1 MIDDL
6 YLVVRENA
14 LDIIQLLVAH
24 GSDTDARK
32 EAPLNNIVLRS
43 LLMTAIYPIRFQND
57 PHFGSGNPE
66 LDPGSKILQFL
77 LNDSALYFP

>member
-1 MIDDL
+1 MTGSGSSASLIDDL

-43 LLMTAIYPIRFQND
+43 LLMNAIYPIRFHND
-57 PHFGSGNPE
+57 PHT
-66 LDPGSKILQFL
+66 LQFVFRIRK
-77 LNDSALYFP
+77 SGIGSRK